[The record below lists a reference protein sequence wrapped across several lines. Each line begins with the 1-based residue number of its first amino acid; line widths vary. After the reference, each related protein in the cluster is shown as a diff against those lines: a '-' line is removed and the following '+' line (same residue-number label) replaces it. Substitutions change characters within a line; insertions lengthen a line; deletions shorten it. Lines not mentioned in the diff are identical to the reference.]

1 MHRPLPVMEPL
12 SPPFAEHTQHGL
24 HCSHRIR
31 LSRSHTNQTNAWLHR
46 CAHLIY
52 PFKDHD
58 GTWRTTDDVSLRPA
72 RFTCRS
78 GDLAP
83 RRDPGR
89 PRPSPMRSSSE
100 PVLPAAAPRHAY
112 APRVRACALETGYFV
127 ASIDRIISLLRA
139 GAACMLVAAPKTDQ
153 HASPFNYG
161 SLIYSRSKSLRTYI
175 RAHTQQAHGRFSAV
189 SGIFGGFS
197 LATENKRQFS
207 AVFQLIEAHH

>member
-89 PRPSPMRSSSE
+89 PPPSRPCGRRASPCS
-100 PVLPAAAPRHAY
+100 PLPRHAT
-112 APRVRACALETGYFV
+112 PRVCTSRACMCPRNRLFCRL
-127 ASIDRIISLLRA
+127 DRS
-139 GAACMLVAAPKTDQ
+139 
-153 HASPFNYG
+153 HY
-161 SLIYSRSKSLRTYI
+161 
-175 RAHTQQAHGRFSAV
+175 
-189 SGIFGGFS
+189 
-197 LATENKRQFS
+197 
-207 AVFQLIEAHH
+207 